1 MVNEEIQKYQRLLIQ
16 YFKKS
21 HPEKLRLN
29 PRVLEVTKTHV
40 KFGMQKHLIYLSE
53 TTIFHYYLTTNSNL
67 GELILQMFPT
77 SRSSF
82 LSSYCLK
89 VQ

>member
-40 KFGMQKHLIYLSE
+40 KFGMQKHFGILLIHKITLE
-53 TTIFHYYLTTNSNL
+53 
-67 GELILQMFPT
+67 
-77 SRSSF
+77 
-82 LSSYCLK
+82 SYFEIEHNIK
-89 VQ
+89 T

>member
-1 MVNEEIQKYQRLLIQ
+1 MKNEKIRKYQRLLMQ

-40 KFGMQKHLIYLSE
+40 KFGMQKHFGILSLHKITLE
-53 TTIFHYYLTTNSNL
+53 SCFEIEHNIKT
-67 GELILQMFPT
+67 
-77 SRSSF
+77 
-82 LSSYCLK
+82 
-89 VQ
+89 